1 MDCLTD
7 LGLRSSSESEGVL
20 PDDLWIPSYESM
32 IHVGWI
38 DFSGVG
44 MRSITGQ
51 TWFRHRNPGF
61 ALSFWGDD
69 ILEAARKT
77 LQLHKPRFLLLNL
90 LLPSPHRMMLPFG
103 GRECVALL
111 I

>member
-20 PDDLWIPSYESM
+20 PDDLWVPGYESM

-44 MRSITGQ
+44 MKVSLGRRG
-51 TWFRHRNPGF
+51 
-61 ALSFWGDD
+61 LD
-69 ILEAARKT
+69 IET
-77 LQLHKPRFLLLNL
+77 LV
-90 LLPSPHRMMLPFG
+90 LPCHFG
-103 GRECVALL
+103 LM
-111 I
+111 IF